1 MLKKGKWLR
10 QWKSL
15 MLKETDFA
23 VDMIDEMVETAILDY
38 NDELS
43 PNESVKNIRETQ
55 DEVTEDLMTGVL
67 C

>member
-10 QWKSL
+10 QWKRL
-15 MLKETDFA
+15 MYKKTDFD
-23 VDMIDEMVETAILDY
+23 VDMIDEMTRTAILDY

-43 PNESVKNIRETQ
+43 PNESVESIRETR
-55 DEVTEDLMTGVL
+55 DEVLEDLTTGVL

>member
-10 QWKSL
+10 QWKRL

-23 VDMIDEMVETAILDY
+23 ADMIDEMVETAILDY

-43 PNESVKNIRETQ
+43 PKESVESISETQ
-55 DEVTEDLMTGVL
+55 DEVLEDLTTGVL